1 MAESKKNNR
10 ISYVDQNEC
19 TGCEACVVEAPKV
32 FRMTSDGLAEV
43 YNPYGDTEL
52 KIQDAMHGCPVSC
65 IHWQDER
72 K

>member
-1 MAESKKNNR
+1 MADSKKNNR

-52 KIQDAMHGCPVSC
+52 KIQDAMQGCPVSC

>member
-10 ISYVDQNEC
+10 TAYVDKNEC

-32 FRMTSDGLAEV
+32 FRMTSDGLSEV
-43 YNPYGDTEL
+43 FNPHGDTEQ
-52 KIQDAMHGCPVSC
+52 KIEDAMRGCPVSC